1 MKKVLNFLL
10 LLSSFTGYLEWGK
23 GNHQFLFQMEG
34 EVFGKLFT
42 DPMSVMHPFILIPM
56 AGQLLLLFTLFQQQP
71 GKRITYAAMACLALL
86 MLLILLI
93 GILERN
99 LVMIAS
105 VTPFLV
111 LSFFVIRQ
119 FRKEKTNVVQ

>member
-23 GNHQFLFQMEG
+23 GNHQFLFQTEG
-34 EVFGKLFT
+34 EVMSKLFT
-42 DPMSVMHPFILIPM
+42 NPMSVLHPFILIPM
-56 AGQLLLLFTLFQQQP
+56 TGQLLLLITLFQPQP
-71 GKRITYAAMACLALL
+71 GKGITYAAMACLALL
-86 MLLILLI
+86 MLLILFI

-99 LVMIAS
+99 SGMIAS

-111 LSFFVIRQ
+111 LSFLVIRN
-119 FRKEKTNVVQ
+119 FRKEKANEVQ